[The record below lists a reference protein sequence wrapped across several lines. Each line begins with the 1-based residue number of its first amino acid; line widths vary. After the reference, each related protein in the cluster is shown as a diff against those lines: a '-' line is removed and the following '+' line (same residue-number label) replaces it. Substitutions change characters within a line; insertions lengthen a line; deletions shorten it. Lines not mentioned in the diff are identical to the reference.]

1 MAMNRTRITLLMPL
15 LSFTLFGL
23 IACNDAPVSSATSA
37 AEAPNFL
44 LMIGDDMAIETLA
57 AYGVGSDTAHTPNL
71 DTLSARGLRFD
82 NFWSQPVCSPTRAT
96 LLTGQYGFRTGV
108 GVPANGINGV
118 DWPRPPKPA
127 GAPFEPAGMG
137 AGMGGGAAEDS
148 TTPDGGSEPLI
159 NLDRQS
165 LAADAFTFP
174 QALKLEGGPG
184 YELAAIGKWHL
195 ANDANGGL
203 QHPSRVGFD
212 HYSGSI
218 RTGGLSSY
226 FAWSKAVD
234 GVVTD
239 GKTGYGTTDIV
250 DDAIAWLARRDE
262 ATPWFL
268 WVAFNA
274 PHTPVHLPPTELLHT
289 DLAQLD
295 PTVDTG
301 TNPHAYY
308 KAMIE
313 AMDTEIGRL
322 LDTLDPEQRENTYVI
337 FMGDNGTP
345 RQGVTAPFEAGRAK
359 GTLYQGGINVPFIV
373 AGPGIE
379 AGRETSALANSVDVF
394 ATVLDLAGVDI
405 ESAVPA
411 DTTLDTVSLAPIFHG
426 DDATTV
432 RDTAYADAFG
442 AERGGY
448 RNHRTIRNERFK
460 LIIKIESRTEELY
473 DLENDPYEHND
484 LLLAD
489 LSDESKLNYEQL
501 RSRITE
507 LRMR

>member
-1 MAMNRTRITLLMPL
+1 MNRIRAALVFSL
-15 LSFTLFGL
+15 LSLFLVGL
-23 IACNDAPVSSATSA
+23 AACEKPVVASSAK
-37 AEAPNFL
+37 APNFV
-44 LMIGDDMAIETLA
+44 LMIGDDMAVETLA
-57 AYGVGSDTAHTPNL
+57 AYGVGNDTAHTPNL
-71 DTLSARGLRFD
+71 DALSAGGLRFD

-108 GVPANGINGV
+108 GVPANGIAGL
-118 DWPRPPKPA
+118 DWRRPPKPA
-127 GAPFEPAGMG
+127 GAPFEAAGMG
-137 AGMGGGAAEDS
+137 PGMGGGNADADV
-148 TTPDGGSEPLI
+148 TPDGGSEPVI

-165 LAADAFTFP
+165 LAADAYTFP
-174 QALKLEGGPG
+174 LALKSEGGPG

-195 ANDANGGL
+195 ANDTNGGL
-203 QHPSRVGFD
+203 QHPLRVGFD

-218 RTGGLSSY
+218 RTGGLYSY

-234 GVVTD
+234 GVLTD
-239 GKTGYGTTDIV
+239 GMTGYGTTDIV
-250 DDAIAWLARRDE
+250 DDAIAWLAGRDPM
-262 ATPWFL
+262 TPWFL

-274 PHTPVHLPPTELLHT
+274 PHTPIHLPPTELLNT
-289 DLAQLD
+289 DVAEPD
-295 PTVDTG
+295 PSADNTD
-301 TNPHAYY
+301 NPHALY

-322 LDTLDPEQRENTYVI
+322 LGTLDPEQRENTYVI

-345 RQGVTAPFEAGRAK
+345 RQGVTAPFEPGRAK

-379 AGRETSALANSVDVF
+379 AGRTTPALANSVDVF
-394 ATVLDLAGVDI
+394 ATVLDLAGVNM

-411 DTTLDTVSLAPIFHG
+411 DAVLDSVSLAPIFHG
-426 DDATTV
+426 DGATTV
-432 RDTAYADAFG
+432 RDIAYADAFG

-448 RNHRTIRNERFK
+448 RNHRTIRNERYK

-473 DLENDPYEHND
+473 DLKTDPYEHND
-484 LLLAD
+484 LLLAG
-489 LSDESKLNYEQL
+489 LSDEAKLNYEQL

-507 LRMR
+507 LRMP